1 MMNEIFIGTSY
12 HMFIEG
18 NPDGNIEDITYNS
31 RPFVTIT
38 PFNNLKMRVYFD
50 NVFVRSTDRFERF
63 IIGFLFSYNFS
74 PKSWIYFAYNEVQD
88 RSDEFD
94 TAGSLLPN
102 RMHVVNRAGV
112 LKIRYLY
119 YF

>member
-1 MMNEIFIGTSY
+1 MNEIFIGTSY
-12 HMFIEG
+12 DMFIEG

-88 RSDEFD
+88 RSDQFNEI
-94 TAGSLLPN
+94 GNLLPN
-102 RMHVVNRAGV
+102 KMHVVNRAGV
-112 LKIRYLY
+112 FKIRYLY